1 MRFTINHVKILG
13 ALLMVYI
20 TWGSTYIGIKLSLP
34 ILPPFLMCGLRM
46 FLAGLLLFALTWLQG
61 ERTLP
66 NRADIRYNNLLA
78 FFMVLMASGFLSKGQ
93 ESISSGTAAIICGSV
108 PIWMLLSGWL
118 FAGEPRP
125 TWKQILGLCGGFCGL
140 IWLATGQHS
149 SGDASIGG
157 MVWVFVGA
165 LGWIAGS
172 LYSKRSPAGCSLS
185 PLRSCALILIIGG
198 LQSLLTG
205 LLWGEW
211 QHIHLENITPL
222 AVFGFSWLVLGGS
235 VIAYSCYF
243 WLLRNTPMSMAIS
256 YEYVVPFVGLFLGW
270 QVGGESVGLT
280 TVLACCLTTGSV
292 FFIMLDRHGG
302 RRKRVSA

>member
-1 MRFTINHVKILG
+1 MRFTINHFKILC
-13 ALLMVYI
+13 ALFMVYI

-46 FLAGLLLFALTWLQG
+46 LLGGVLLYAITWLKG

-66 NRADIRYNNLLA
+66 TRTDIRYNTLQG

-125 TWKQILGLCGGFCGL
+125 TWRQALGLCGGFCGL
-140 IWLATGQHS
+140 LWLAVGQHA

-157 MVWVFVGA
+157 MIWVLVGA
-165 LGWIAGS
+165 IGWIGGS
-172 LYSKRSPAGCSLS
+172 LYVKHSPSGCVLS
-185 PLRSCALILIIGG
+185 PLRGCALILTIGG

-222 AVFGFSWLVLGGS
+222 AVFGFSWLVLGGA

-243 WLLRNTPMSMAIS
+243 WLLRNTPISMAIS

-270 QVGGESVGLT
+270 QIGGESVSLH
-280 TVLACCLTTGSV
+280 TVLACLLTTGSV

-302 RRKRVSA
+302 RRKRT

>member
-1 MRFTINHVKILG
+1 MRFTINHFKILC
-13 ALLMVYI
+13 ALFLVYI

-46 FLAGLLLFALTWLQG
+46 LVGGVLLYAITWLQG

-66 NRADIRYNNLLA
+66 TRTDIRYNTLQA

-125 TWKQILGLCGGFCGL
+125 TWRQALGLCGGFCGL
-140 IWLATGQHS
+140 LWLAVGQHA

-157 MVWVFVGA
+157 MIWVFVGA
-165 LGWIAGS
+165 AGWIAGS
-172 LYSKRSPAGCSLS
+172 LYVKHSPSGCVLS
-185 PLRSCALILIIGG
+185 PLRGCALILTIGG

-222 AVFGFSWLVLGGS
+222 AAFGFSWLVLGGA

-243 WLLRNTPMSMAIS
+243 WLLRNTPISMAIS

-270 QVGGESVGLT
+270 QIGGESVSLH
-280 TVLACCLTTGSV
+280 TVLACLLTTGSV

-302 RRKRVSA
+302 RRRRT